1 MATNYSTPL
10 VSAIE
15 QAWGHMQEKHTE
27 LPDVVVTIG
36 SGIVQ
41 RGVKLGHFAANAW
54 TRGDDITSEVH
65 ELFVGGEGLML
76 GANAVMAT
84 LLHEAA
90 HALAEAR
97 GVKDCSRNGRYHNAK
112 FAEIAR
118 EMGIEVSH
126 SKELGWSDT
135 TLPEETAA
143 SYEGAIFALDLA
155 ITSYRA
161 GAILAPEGE
170 DGKAPAAPVTK
181 APRGGGR
188 ASNNNGVSLA
198 CTCGRRIRVS
208 NTVAEMGGISC
219 NLCGGQ
225 FA

>member
-10 VSAIE
+10 VAAIE
-15 QAWGHMQEKHTE
+15 GAWGHMQEKHSE

-36 SGIVQ
+36 SGIVA
-41 RGVKLGHFAANAW
+41 RGVKLGHFAANVW
-54 TRGDDITSEVH
+54 TRGDDITNEVH

-76 GANAVMAT
+76 GAESVMAT

-97 GVKDCSRNGRYHNAK
+97 GIKDCSRNGRYHNSK
-112 FAEIAR
+112 FATIAR

-135 TLPEETAA
+135 TLPAETAA

-155 ITSYRA
+155 ITAYRA
-161 GAILAPEGE
+161 GAMLTE
-170 DGKAPAAPVTK
+170 DPTAGAGVAPVAK

-188 ASNNNGVSLA
+188 ASSNNGQSLA
-198 CTCGRRIRVS
+198 CNCGRRIRVS
-208 NTVAEMGGISC
+208 NTVAEMGGITC
-219 NLCGGQ
+219 NLCGGE
-225 FA
+225 FS

>member
-15 QAWGHMQEKHTE
+15 QAWGHMQEKHSE

-36 SGIVQ
+36 SGIVA
-41 RGVKLGHFAANAW
+41 RGVKLGHFAANVW
-54 TRGDDITSEVH
+54 TRGDDITGEVH
-65 ELFVGGEGLML
+65 ELFIGGEGLML
-76 GANAVMAT
+76 GAESVMAT

-97 GVKDCSRNGRYHNAK
+97 GIKDCSRNGRYHNSK
-112 FAEIAR
+112 FATIAR

-135 TLPEETAA
+135 QLPKDTAD

-155 ITSYRA
+155 ITAYRA
-161 GAILAPEGE
+161 GAMLTE
-170 DGKAPAAPVTK
+170 DPTAGTAGVSPVAK

-188 ASNNNGVSLA
+188 ASNNNGHSLA
-198 CTCGRRIRVS
+198 CNCGRRIRVS
-208 NTVAEMGGISC
+208 NTVAEMGGITC
-219 NLCGGQ
+219 NLCGGE
-225 FA
+225 FS